1 MITTVLFFKELIKE
15 NLVFFLEVKVA
26 SDTAAIVK
34 FKRKS
39 VLEQR
44 IKHLPML
51 AREIRITSTSDF
63 SFPFLHLSNCYIVM
77 IIGIAFFPDDIDRIL
92 TSVMSTTRQII
103 RSERLLLTWELGV
116 CTICQGSEGKI
127 FLPGNMV
134 NTNLFCFYDC

>member
-1 MITTVLFFKELIKE
+1 
-15 NLVFFLEVKVA
+15 
-26 SDTAAIVK
+26 
-34 FKRKS
+34 
-39 VLEQR
+39 
-44 IKHLPML
+44 ML